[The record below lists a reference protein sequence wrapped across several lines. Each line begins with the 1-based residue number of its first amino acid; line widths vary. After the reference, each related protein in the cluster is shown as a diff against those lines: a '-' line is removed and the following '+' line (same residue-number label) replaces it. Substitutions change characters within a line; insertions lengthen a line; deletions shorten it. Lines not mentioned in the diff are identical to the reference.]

1 MSTAKDFPLNPADGS
16 VVELDKGDGT
26 TVVYRWN
33 AANGAWEVVGKN
45 GGTKEF
51 ITTIDVQT
59 TADPPAKPAGFVKLT
74 STDDIQYLSNQK
86 LVNWFF
92 AEQIISNSNKI
103 DYHLWVGD
111 GTNPPPTLPDGS
123 TSIFWWRPDEEELYY
138 WSEDEQKWL
147 LTGLQEFDRGVI
159 MSPTAPTK
167 HPKFLGTNN
176 EELIDGDI
184 WCDNSNPIEYI
195 LYIYDYTNLRWVA
208 AGKPD
213 RPPIFSPDEPDVHP
227 DFPAGSNDLEA
238 GDLWYDTTDPDEI
251 VSYIYDGTKWIKVG
265 GDYVHRKGG
274 DSMEG
279 PLKVTGDRTPNADG
293 IVSTVQTLNVDS
305 GQSSNLEL
313 RHNGVSKVYV
323 GADQTSFQHHIK
335 FAQNGKQVYAGDDN
349 NKNGLAFYPNGVQYA
364 GGYTTDKHVATK
376 KNVEEAIYH
385 DRTDPDTN
393 KYVDR
398 SGDSMTGELQFT
410 GIGDGKNIIQADRGP
425 GEFPVLL
432 NLNHN
437 NTVGATLGGYDIKIG
452 GSTSYNQLRFTGQDT
467 YLTISGGGGSN
478 TPVKFHKDVD
488 CGNIRFTKLGTAIN
502 DTDAVNYGQVKQ
514 ELQEFKENVISDLSF
529 GTWQYASGSVHPV
542 SGRCF
547 FRNQSNQN
555 SGIFA
560 NQVTQMVFNEVDYM
574 GAVGAFDR
582 IDVGEI
588 ISLTNGDTTLKYKVN
603 SAAAISGQSD
613 EVRSFE
619 VLYLSQSSPITFV
632 DGIAWTFT
640 LTEFTDISVD
650 QLDDTYLRLDC
661 ANDPLETEL
670 TIQTPD
676 FGEAA
681 LSLIGKR
688 DNTNNSTATIGFHS
702 QFDPSMQYS
711 GYLTYRT
718 TGQANDG
725 FFRFNRDVD
734 ISSRGLQNASYV
746 QFIDNGLIKH
756 NNNDRIKF
764 QNRGTSNDG
773 DGLIQF
779 ERPTSNGRRG
789 VTIRGTD
796 KAGDEMDIFWSY
808 TNAGDDD
815 AVNYNGKMTGDTNL
829 VNKKYVDDAVG
840 SAGSGLPSG
849 GSDGQVLK
857 IRRSDS
863 TAAWQGVVDIGTSG
877 NGRAIGEMWYNNND
891 GTLYLRVS

>member
-1 MSTAKDFPLNPADGS
+1 MAIQYPDKPWVDGQAHQYELADGTFIFM
-16 VVELDKGDGT
+16 VYDEQKNT
-26 TVVYRWN
+26 WTVGR
-33 AANGAWEVVGKN
+33 KN
-45 GGTKEF
+45 EEGGGTNSL
-51 ITTIDVQT
+51 VT
-59 TADPPAKPAGFVKLT
+59 TADVYTLNTRPASPPNPFDL
-74 STDDIQYLSNQK
+74 TDDPNTVVTQQEA
-86 LVNWFF
+86 NW
-92 AEQIISNSNKI
+92 
-103 DYHLWVGD
+103 
-111 GTNPPPTLPDGS
+111 
-123 TSIFWWRPDEEELYY
+123 
-138 WSEDEQKWL
+138 WL
-147 LTGLQEFDRGVI
+147 LEDLEKRQREVI
-159 MSPTAPTK
+159 VGNITPIE
-167 HPKFLGTNN
+167 HPKYPGK
-176 EELIDGDI
+176 EL
-184 WCDNSNPIEYI
+184 
-195 LYIYDYTNLRWVA
+195 VQ
-208 AGKPD
+208 
-213 RPPIFSPDEPDVHP
+213 
-227 DFPAGSNDLEA
+227 
-238 GDLWYDTTDPDEI
+238 GDLWYNTSRLELFLYWMGAWFPTSAPPADYDLEIEQFQYDLNRLKALLDELYLFTQTADDKY
-251 VSYIYDGTKWIKVG
+251 VKKVG
-265 GDYVHRKGG
+265 GDT
-274 DSMEG
+274 MQG

-335 FAQNGKQVYAGDDN
+335 FAQNGKQVYAGDDS
-349 NKNGLAFYPNGVQYA
+349 NKNGLAFYANGVQYA
-364 GGYTTDKHVATK
+364 GAYSADKHVATK

-398 SGDSMTGELQFT
+398 EGDSMTGQLEFT
-410 GIGDGKNIIQADRGP
+410 DIDNGKNMIQANRGS
-425 GEFPVLL
+425 GEYPVLL
-432 NLNHN
+432 DLVNN
-437 NTVGATLGGYDIKIG
+437 NTVGGTLGGYDIKIG
-452 GSTSYNQLRFTGQDT
+452 GSTAYNELRFRGQDT
-467 YLTISGGGGSN
+467 YLSINGGGGST
-478 TPVKFHKDVD
+478 TPVKFHADVD
-488 CGNIRFTKLGTAIN
+488 CGHNRFTKLGTAID

-529 GTWQYASGSVHPV
+529 GTWQYASGSINPV
-542 SGRCF
+542 TGRCF

-560 NQVTQMVFNEVDYM
+560 NQVTQMVFNEVDYT

-603 SAAAISGQSD
+603 STAAISGQSN

-670 TIQTPD
+670 SIQTPD

-681 LSLIGKR
+681 LTLIGKR
-688 DNTNNSTATIGFHS
+688 DNTNNATATIGFHS
-702 QFDPSMQYS
+702 QFDASQQYS

-734 ISSRGLQNASYV
+734 ISSQGLQNVGYV
-746 QFIDNGLIKH
+746 QFINDGLIKH

-764 QNRGTSNDG
+764 QNRGTANDG

-779 ERPTSNGRRG
+779 ERPGSNGRRG

-796 KAGDEMDIFWSY
+796 KAGDPLDIFWSY

-863 TAAWQGVVDIGTSG
+863 TVAWQGAIDIGTSG